1 MSSGSTTQRIT
12 QLTSLRAILALI
24 ETSVDPV
31 KPRTSPVSA
40 AFGHPLAE
48 VVMAQSS
55 LPAAPV
61 ALRDGFAV
69 NAAVIADAGSYTPV
83 PLVAPCKRIDMGGSL
98 PDGTDAIV
106 PFDAVNFGNGG
117 AEAVAPIASGEGV
130 LAAGGDANAG
140 ATWQQAGKT
149 VRSIDVAILAAAGV
163 AKVSTRTPF
172 VRVVSATASR
182 SRIIDA
188 SLGFVA
194 RAVTKAG
201 GHLVD
206 AREDKKSFE
215 DALTDI
221 ESDVV
226 IAVGGTGSGQHDTA
240 VHTLARLGRV
250 EAHGI
255 AVSPGE
261 TATFG
266 FAGGRPVLLI
276 PGRLDAVLAIW
287 LLIGRP
293 LLAKLAGGAV
303 EDVPVTLPLKRKV
316 TSTIGLTELVP
327 VGCGEGVAEPLG
339 SGYLSLT
346 SLARSDG
353 WVVVPADSE
362 GFAAGTPVAVHPWL

>member
-1 MSSGSTTQRIT
+1 MSSDSTTQRIT
-12 QLTSLRAILALI
+12 RLTSLRAILALI

-31 KPRTSPVSA
+31 KPQTSSVSA
-40 AFGHPLAE
+40 AFGHTLAE
-48 VVMAQSS
+48 DVVVQSS

-69 NAAVIADAGSYTPV
+69 NAAAIADAGSYTPV
-83 PLVAPCKRIDMGGSL
+83 PLVAPSKRIDMGGPL
-98 PDGTDAIV
+98 PDGTDAMV
-106 PFDAVNFGNGG
+106 PFDAVNFSNGG

-149 VRSIDVAILAAAGV
+149 VGSIDVAIMAAAGV

-172 VRVVSATASR
+172 VRVVSAATSR
-182 SRIIDA
+182 SPIIDA

-194 RAVTKAG
+194 RAAIKAG

-215 DALTDI
+215 DALT
-221 ESDVV
+221 ETKPDVV
-226 IAVGGTGSGQHDTA
+226 MAVGGTGSGQRDTA

-276 PGRLDAVLAIW
+276 PGRLDAALAIW

-293 LLAKLAGGAV
+293 LLARLAGGTV
-303 EDVPVTLPLKRKV
+303 EDASVTLPLRRKV
-316 TSTIGLTELVP
+316 TATIGLTELVP
-327 VGCGEGVAEPLG
+327 VGCGEGMAEPLG

-353 WVVVPADSE
+353 WIVVPADSE
-362 GFAAGTPVAVHPWL
+362 GFAAGTPVVVHPWP

>member
-1 MSSGSTTQRIT
+1 M

-31 KPRTSPVSA
+31 KPQTSSVSA
-40 AFGHPLAE
+40 AFGHTLAE
-48 VVMAQSS
+48 DVVVQSS

-69 NAAVIADAGSYTPV
+69 NAAAIADAGSYTPV
-83 PLVAPCKRIDMGGSL
+83 PLVAPSKRIDMGGPL
-98 PDGTDAIV
+98 PDGTDAMV
-106 PFDAVNFGNGG
+106 PFDAVNFSNGG

-149 VRSIDVAILAAAGV
+149 VGSIDVAIMAAAGV

-172 VRVVSATASR
+172 VRVVSAATSR
-182 SRIIDA
+182 SPIIDA

-194 RAVTKAG
+194 RAAIKAG

-206 AREDKKSFE
+206 AHEDKKSFE
-215 DALTDI
+215 DALT
-221 ESDVV
+221 ETRPDVV
-226 IAVGGTGSGQHDTA
+226 MAVGGTGSGQRDTA

-255 AVSPGE
+255 AVSPGK

-276 PGRLDAVLAIW
+276 PGRLDAALAIW

-293 LLAKLAGGAV
+293 LLARLAGGTV
-303 EDVPVTLPLKRKV
+303 EDAPVTLPLRRKV

-327 VGCGEGVAEPLG
+327 VGCGEGMAEPLG

-353 WVVVPADSE
+353 WIVVPADSE
-362 GFAAGTPVAVHPWL
+362 GFAAGTPVVVHPWP

>member
-130 LAAGGDANAG
+130 LPAGGDANAG

-226 IAVGGTGSGQHDTA
+226 IAVGGAGSGQHDTA

>member
-1 MSSGSTTQRIT
+1 MGTDSTTQRIT
-12 QLTSLRAILALI
+12 RLMPLRAILALI

-31 KPRTSPVSA
+31 KPQTSPVSA
-40 AFGHPLAE
+40 AFGHALAE
-48 VVMAQSS
+48 DVVVQSS
-55 LPAAPV
+55 LPPTPV

-69 NAAVIADAGSYTPV
+69 NAAAIADAGSYTPV
-83 PLVAPCKRIDMGGSL
+83 PLVAPSRRINMGGPL
-98 PDGTDAIV
+98 PDETDAMV

-140 ATWQQAGKT
+140 ATWPQAGKA
-149 VRSIDVAILAAAGV
+149 VRSIDVAILAAAGI
-163 AKVSTRTPF
+163 ASVSTRPPF
-172 VRVVSATASR
+172 VRVVSAATSR
-182 SRIIDA
+182 SPIIDA
-188 SLGFVA
+188 SLGLVA
-194 RAVTKAG
+194 RTATKAG
-201 GHLVD
+201 GHIID
-206 AREDKKSFE
+206 PREDKKSFE
-215 DALTDI
+215 DALTEV

-226 IAVGGTGSGQHDTA
+226 MAVGGTGSGQHDTA

-261 TATFG
+261 TAAFG

-276 PGRLDAVLAIW
+276 PGRLDAALAIW

-293 LLAKLAGGAV
+293 LLARLAGATV
-303 EDVPVTLPLKRKV
+303 EDVPIALPLGRKV
-316 TSTIGLTELVP
+316 TSVIGLIELVP
-327 VGCGEGVAEPLG
+327 VGCGDGVAEPLG

-353 WVVVPADSE
+353 WIVVPADSE
-362 GFAAGTPVAVHPWL
+362 GFAAGTPVAVHPWP

>member
-1 MSSGSTTQRIT
+1 MSSDSTTQRIT
-12 QLTSLRAILALI
+12 RLTPLRTILALI

-31 KPRTSPVSA
+31 KPQTSPVSA
-40 AFGHPLAE
+40 AFGHTLAE
-48 VVMAQSS
+48 DVVVRLSI
-55 LPAAPV
+55 PASPV

-69 NAAVIADAGSYTPV
+69 NAAAIADAGSYTPV
-83 PLVAPCKRIDMGGSL
+83 PLVAPSRRLDAGRPL
-98 PDGTDAIV
+98 PAGTDATV
-106 PFDAVNFGNGG
+106 PFDAINFRNGG
-117 AEAVAPIASGEGV
+117 AEAVAPVASGEGV

-149 VRSIDVAILAAAGV
+149 VRSIDVAIMAAGGV
-163 AKVSTRTPF
+163 AKVSTRPPF
-172 VRVVSATASR
+172 VRVVSAAALLSP
-182 SRIIDA
+182 IIDA

-194 RAVTKAG
+194 RAATKAG

-206 AREDKKSFE
+206 AREDKSFE
-215 DALTDI
+215 DALT
-221 ESDVV
+221 ETEPDVFMA
-226 IAVGGTGSGQHDTA
+226 IGGTGSGQRDTA
-240 VHTLARLGRV
+240 VHTLTRLGRV
-250 EAHGI
+250 EAYGI

-293 LLAKLAGGAV
+293 LLAKLAGGTV
-303 EDVPVTLPLKRKV
+303 EDVWVTLPLKRKV

-327 VGCGEGVAEPLG
+327 VGCGEGMAEPLG

-362 GFAAGTPVAVHPWL
+362 GFAAGTPVAVHPWP

>member
-226 IAVGGTGSGQHDTA
+226 IAVGGAGSGQHDTA